1 VVAVVVL
8 LLLEVLVVLR
18 EDTEEH
24 LLEIMVKI
32 HQTV

>member
-1 VVAVVVL
+1 VVVVGEL

-18 EDTEEH
+18 EGTEEH
-24 LLEIMVKI
+24 LREIMVKI